1 MSNVNFEELLAEY
14 IPSDYKSG
22 SVIEDAIIVRKDMDY
37 GFLDINNKL
46 EGRVRAFEIE
56 GYEVGDKIS
65 VQFIRS
71 EDDFI
76 IVSKLALDRTKELD
90 NYNESD
96 VVSGEVVKKIKGG
109 FNVRIKNNNAFLPFS
124 LSAARG
130 NEIVGKTFD
139 FVIKEKSK
147 KGLTVSRIDF
157 VKEKTNKFLETVN
170 VGDTLKGTVKEI
182 LDFGLILDLG
192 AMTGLVHISE
202 LSWNQISNI
211 RETYKVGQELEA
223 KVIELNV
230 EKSKIKLSVKQL
242 EEDPWLKIREKY
254 TIGEKRTGTIK
265 EIFDFGLVINI
276 DGTNDEGFM
285 HISDVSYRKFFQ
297 LDKSYNVGDSI
308 EFFIENINDEKQRIS
323 LSAKRVLDEK
333 WENIESI
340 MQEGNKIKAKI
351 VFMQEYGMFV
361 ELENKLEAFVRRN
374 EYAWLKEELPELHE
388 GDEVDVVILSIDK
401 EERKIAASI
410 KELVVSPWLEAH
422 EKYAIG
428 DFADV
433 VITNVLENAYLAE
446 LTPRFKGLIPKREAT
461 EELNVG
467 DNVKVLVID
476 SNGSKSSII
485 LSVKKVKEVEE
496 KEELSELMETYGV

>member
-14 IPSDYKSG
+14 VPSEYKSG

-56 GYEVGDKIS
+56 GYEIGDKIS
-65 VQFIRS
+65 VQYIRS

-76 IVSKLALDRTKELD
+76 IVSKIALDRALELEK
-90 NYNESD
+90 YNEGD
-96 VVSGEVVKKIKGG
+96 TVKGTVTKKIKGG
-109 FNVRIKNNNAFLPFS
+109 FNVKIKSNNAFLPFS

-130 NEIVGKTFD
+130 NEIVGKEFS
-139 FVIKEKSK
+139 FVVKEKNR
-147 KGLTVSRIDF
+147 KGLTVSRVDF
-157 VKEKTNKFLETVN
+157 VRKETNKFLDTVN
-170 VGDTLKGTVKEI
+170 VGDVLKGTVKEI

-192 AMTGLVHISE
+192 SITGLVHISE

-211 RETYKVGQELEA
+211 REVYKVGQELDA
-223 KVIELNV
+223 KVIELNK

-242 EEDPWLKIREKY
+242 TEDPWLTVREKY

-265 EIFDFGLVINI
+265 EIFDFGLVIDI

-297 LDKSYNVGDSI
+297 LDKSYSVGDSI

-323 LSAKRVLDEK
+323 LSAKKVLDEK
-333 WENIESI
+333 WENIEEI

-351 VFMQEYGMFV
+351 IFMQEYGMFV

-374 EYAWLKEELPELHE
+374 EYAWLKEELPELNE
-388 GDEVDVVILSIDK
+388 GDELDVVILSIDK

-433 VITNVLENAYLAE
+433 TVTNVLENAYLAE
-446 LTPRFKGLIPKREAT
+446 LTPRFKGLIPKRET
-461 EELNVG
+461 VEELNVG
-467 DNVKVLVID
+467 DNVKVIVID
-476 SNGSKSSII
+476 SNGAKSSMI
-485 LSVKKVKEVEE
+485 LSVKRVGEFEE
-496 KEELSELMETYGV
+496 KEELSELLETYGV